1 MRRKRGVSRQ
11 QGIRG
16 DGSPYKG
23 EKVLKNLPKNANGR
37 RSLKSLVIQS
47 CFPQTGGRQNQKM
60 SFLSWMGVY
69 RKTGHPYN
77 PLIAEERGAK
87 RRRARKQVAENER

>member
-1 MRRKRGVSRQ
+1 MRRKRGVSGHRVTW
-11 QGIRG
+11 GG
-16 DGSPYKG
+16 DCPYKR
-23 EKVLKNLPKNANGR
+23 EKALKNLPKNAIGR

-47 CFPQTGGRQNQKM
+47 CFPQTGGRQKQKM
-60 SFLSWMGVY
+60 SFLSWRGVY

-77 PLIAEERGAK
+77 PLIAEECGAK